1 MEAKPILVIDDEP
14 DMRVALSHALNRSGF
29 TVESVATGVEA
40 LKRFRRENFGM
51 VITDM
56 RMPEMSGMQVLGE
69 IKKMAPKIPV
79 IMMTAYGTINNAVQA
94 MKEGASDY
102 IIKPFSAEVLES
114 TVKKVMAKSFAC
126 EQGKSKKGGSKKILK
141 NRNMITQDPKMLELL
156 EFAKNVSSSNSTVL
170 ILGESGTG
178 KEMLASFIHHNS
190 GRSDQPYVAV
200 NCAALPENLAESE
213 LFGHEKG
220 AFTGAAS
227 RKMGKFE
234 LANHGTVVLDEIS
247 EMPMPLQAKLL
258 RALQEREIDRVGG
271 AGPVSID
278 SRVIAISNVDLKKA
292 VNDGKFREDLYYR
305 VNVIPFTVPPLRE
318 RKEDISILANHFL
331 EKYCSINH
339 KPFMKIAEES
349 ISMLLK
355 CEWKGN
361 VRELENTIER
371 AVIMASDGVLL
382 PKHLFIEPGRNNGKT
397 TIPFKVGTSVKEM
410 EKELIFKTLEEV
422 NDNRT
427 HAAKLLGIS
436 IRTLR
441 NKLSEYKIEQ

>member
-1 MEAKPILVIDDEP
+1 MHEPSILVIDDEP
-14 DMRVALSHALNRSGF
+14 DMRVALSHALSRSGYS
-29 TVESVATGVEA
+29 VESFSTGDEA
-40 LKRFRRENFGM
+40 LKRFSKEQFGM
-51 VITDM
+51 VITDL
-56 RMPEMSGMQVLGE
+56 RMPGMSGMQVLEE
-69 IKKMAPKIPV
+69 IKRTAPSIPV
-79 IMMTAYGTINNAVQA
+79 IMMTAYGTIDNAVKA

-114 TVKKVMAKSFAC
+114 TVKRVLEKNRVSEK
-126 EQGKSKKGGSKKILK
+126 ENVPKTGSKRIGK
-141 NRNMITQDPKMLELL
+141 NRQMIARDPKMMELL
-156 EFAKNVSSSNSTVL
+156 GLARNVASSTSTVL

-178 KEMLASFIHHNS
+178 KEMLAAFIHENS

-220 AFTGAAS
+220 AFTGALS
-227 RKMGKFE
+227 RKLGKFE

-258 RALQEREIDRVGG
+258 RALQEKEIDRVGG
-271 AGPVSID
+271 SSPVSID
-278 SRVIAISNVDLKKA
+278 SRVIAISNVDLKQA
-292 VNDGKFREDLYYR
+292 VKTGKFREDLYYR

-318 RKEDISILANHFL
+318 RKEDIRVLAHYFL
-331 EKYCSINH
+331 EKYCGANH
-339 KPFMKIAEES
+339 KTPLTLAEES
-349 ISMLLK
+349 MSLLLK

-371 AVIMASDGVLL
+371 AVIMANDGFLL
-382 PKHLFIEPGRNNGKT
+382 PKHIFVDTGGDNGKT
-397 TIPFKVGTSVKEM
+397 AIPFKVGTSVKEM
-410 EKELIFKTLEEV
+410 ERELIFKTLEEV

-427 HAAKLLGIS
+427 YAAKLLGIS